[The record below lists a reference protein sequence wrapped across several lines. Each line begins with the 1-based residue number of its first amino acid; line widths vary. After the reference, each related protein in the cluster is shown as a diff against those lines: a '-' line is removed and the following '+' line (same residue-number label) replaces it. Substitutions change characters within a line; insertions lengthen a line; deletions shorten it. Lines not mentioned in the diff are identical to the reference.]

1 MFLKGR
7 TTWHPTR
14 GLGNRPGQQP
24 AHSRK
29 IYYYFLFPLQE
40 KKKKS
45 SSLYFD
51 ILRRLTGVMPHQ
63 ISWRYDM
70 LTLMFNKVH
79 LLQNLEAGHIPSSC
93 FYYYYFFLSLPTLV
107 FSRKETLSFIPENEA
122 DVGTLCIFSY
132 LSSPMWLINHTWAH
146 NYFSTFL
153 WRVIQSILASDA
165 NIKGILRKTH

>member
-1 MFLKGR
+1 MGPHFMFLKGR
-7 TTWHPTR
+7 TTWHPTW

-40 KKKKS
+40 KKKKKS

-107 FSRKETLSFIPENEA
+107 FLRKETLQFYSWEWSWCGHLVHILLSQFTNVV
-122 DVGTLCIFSY
+122 DKSYVGL
-132 LSSPMWLINHTWAH
+132 
-146 NYFSTFL
+146 
-153 WRVIQSILASDA
+153 
-165 NIKGILRKTH
+165 